1 MGEGTSRESVK
12 VRQHAGVGLKP
23 GMGGGGRGRG
33 AREHGKQV
41 SECLSDEGR
50 KSMNTRHQRPLHKD
64 RTGSGRAPGPMWAE
78 GQISG
83 RVSWDE

>member
-1 MGEGTSRESVK
+1 M
-12 VRQHAGVGLKP
+12 
-23 GMGGGGRGRG
+23 
-33 AREHGKQV
+33 
-41 SECLSDEGR
+41 SEYLSDEGR